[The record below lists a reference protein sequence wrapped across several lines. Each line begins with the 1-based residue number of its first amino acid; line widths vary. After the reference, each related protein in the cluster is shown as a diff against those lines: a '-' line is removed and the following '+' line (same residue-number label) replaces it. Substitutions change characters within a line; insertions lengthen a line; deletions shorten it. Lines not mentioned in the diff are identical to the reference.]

1 MTRTPERTNYLWR
14 RSRSVSS
21 NPTSGSPGSV
31 IFRTD
36 LGDFFQWDA
45 TRSKWLSLSST
56 VVTFSSN
63 AIAAGVYMDYHGLV
77 CTAAFGYRVLRPN
90 VTIVG
95 WQVLQLT
102 VAVGTNTWRII
113 KNGGAIA
120 QLTITNPALS
130 VETSTTNLDM
140 ANGNILAGFYLSGPS
155 PKPQTFLNV
164 FLREKAA

>member
-14 RSRSVSS
+14 RNRSVSS
-21 NPTSGSPGSV
+21 SPTSGSAGDV

-36 LGDFFQWDA
+36 LGNFFKWDA
-45 TRSKWLSLSST
+45 TRSKWLSLSLT
-56 VVTFSSN
+56 TVTFSSN
-63 AIAAGVYMDYHGLV
+63 AIANGVYMDYHGLV

-95 WQVLQLT
+95 WQVLQKT

-130 VETSTTNLDM
+130 AESLATNLDM
-140 ANGNILAGFYLSGPS
+140 SSTNILAGFYLSGPA
-155 PKPQTFLNV
+155 PKPEAVLNV